1 MVFHRKKHRVQ
12 NDAECDEQV
21 EQWVTHHL
29 VQSTLKPQPAIIVHT
44 ALGTF
49 VTIPVWQVIW

>member
-1 MVFHRKKHRVQ
+1 MVFHCKKHCVQ

-44 ALGTF
+44 TLCTF